1 MITREQAIYAIYEII
16 NSGIIGME
24 LETRLQDI
32 ANCIDAENYGVH
44 LWGTEREVD
53 SYEHYI
59 FGPSD
64 FEEAE
69 IMQSIKELEDDTED
83 GTEDNGDSVE

>member
-16 NSGIIGME
+16 NSGIIDME
-24 LETRLQDI
+24 LEARLQDI

-44 LWGTEREVD
+44 LWGTGREVD
-53 SYEHYI
+53 SYERYI

-69 IMQSIKELEDDTED
+69 IMQNIKGLDDDTED

>member
-64 FEEAE
+64 FEV
-69 IMQSIKELEDDTED
+69 QNIKELDDDTED
-83 GTEDNGDSVE
+83 GTEDNSDSVE

>member
-16 NSGIIGME
+16 NSGIIDME

-44 LWGTEREVD
+44 LWGTDEVKT
-53 SYEHYI
+53 YEHYI

-69 IMQSIKELEDDTED
+69 IMQNIKELDDDTED
-83 GTEDNGDSVE
+83 GTEDNSDSVE

>member
-16 NSGIIGME
+16 NSGIIDME
-24 LETRLQDI
+24 LENRLQDI

-44 LWGTEREVD
+44 LWGTEQVEN
-53 SYEHYI
+53 YEHFI

-64 FEEAE
+64 FEEKE
-69 IMQSIKELEDDTED
+69 IMQNIKELDDDTED
-83 GTEDNGDSVE
+83 GTEDNSNSVE

>member
-16 NSGIIGME
+16 NSGIIDME
-24 LETRLQDI
+24 LENKLQAI
-32 ANCIDAENYGVH
+32 ASCIDAENYGVH
-44 LWGTEREVD
+44 LWGEEREVD

-69 IMQSIKELEDDTED
+69 IMQNIKELDD
-83 GTEDNGDSVE
+83 GTEDGADDNSDSVE